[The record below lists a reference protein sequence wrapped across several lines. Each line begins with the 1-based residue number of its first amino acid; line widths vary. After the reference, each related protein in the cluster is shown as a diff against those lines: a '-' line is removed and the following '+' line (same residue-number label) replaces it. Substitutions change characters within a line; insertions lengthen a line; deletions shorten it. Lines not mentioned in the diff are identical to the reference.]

1 MEALVALILLALV
14 APFVVWPL
22 GRRDRTGTLRGGAT
36 SEASD
41 AAASVQVAA
50 ARARGATARAQG
62 TAAALADLVAERD
75 QKLAQLAELRLDGAL
90 GKLDPQL
97 LRDQERQ
104 LRAEISALIEQIEAE
119 RRLS

>member
-1 MEALVALILLALV
+1 VLVALILLALV

-22 GRRDRTGTLRGGAT
+22 GRRDRTGTLRAGAT
-36 SEASD
+36 NEASD
-41 AAASVQVAA
+41 AAASVQAAA